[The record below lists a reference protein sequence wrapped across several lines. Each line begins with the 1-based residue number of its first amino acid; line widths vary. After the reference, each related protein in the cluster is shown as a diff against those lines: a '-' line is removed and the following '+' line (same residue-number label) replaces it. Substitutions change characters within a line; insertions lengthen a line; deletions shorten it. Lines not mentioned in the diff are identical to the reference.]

1 MAETPEVNQRDL
13 WITSPAHS
21 YSSPLASRLPEPKWR
36 VRQKL
41 CQRSQTAAATCRRS
55 IEPTSEPTQ

>member
-21 YSSPLASRLPEPKWR
+21 YSSPPRITPARTQMASKAK
-36 VRQKL
+36 VV
-41 CQRSQTAAATCRRS
+41 STVANRRCYM
-55 IEPTSEPTQ
+55 PAFHRADF

>member
-21 YSSPLASRLPEPKWR
+21 YSSPLASRLPRTQMASKAK
-36 VRQKL
+36 VV
-41 CQRSQTAAATCRRS
+41 STVANRRCYM
-55 IEPTSEPTQ
+55 PAFHRADF